1 MLIFLLIKDKTLDLI
16 CLSVN
21 LRLILEI
28 GQDNTKKKGM
38 ERMLTLK
45 SDIEAQMLVKSF
57 ET

>member
-28 GQDNTKKKGM
+28 GQDITINQGM
-38 ERMLTLK
+38 ERMLILK